1 MMVVSDTGSERLR
14 FRQLA
19 LGVAAGAAV
28 LCAAGTAWW
37 LGWRHGRTDLA
48 FLVIAGGFAHSVNDW
63 VQRNRGREG
72 DLVWRPAIVLP
83 GGVGPGYIAS
93 WSWQAVAMECAASGG
108 LLLGFMVPSAAWL
121 ALDGWRSVVGAIGTA
136 IGAAAA
142 LERARCA
149 FRRVRHP
156 VHTALTAAGVT
167 VKDTTVPWDGIKYGK
182 AGKDGVS
189 LYRPGA
195 GKVLAGG
202 PQCEVPDDRLNQ
214 VIEHFRT
221 SPHRR
226 SALDGPAALSG
237 F

>member
-1 MMVVSDTGSERLR
+1 VVISEAGGERLR
-14 FRQLA
+14 HRQKALA
-19 LGVAAGAAV
+19 VVAGAAV
-28 LCAAGTAWW
+28 LCAAGAAWW
-37 LGWRHGRTDLA
+37 LGWRHGREDLA
-48 FLVIAGGFAHSVNDW
+48 FLTIAGGFASSINGW
-63 VQRNRGREG
+63 IQRNRARRG

-83 GGVGPGYIAS
+83 GGVGPGYVAP
-93 WSWQAVAMECAASGG
+93 WAWQAVAMECAASAG
-108 LLLGFMVPSAAWL
+108 LLLVVLVPSAAWL
-121 ALDGWRSVVGAIGTA
+121 GLDGWRGVAGAIGTA
-136 IGAAAA
+136 LGAGVS
-142 LERARCA
+142 LERARNV

-182 AGKDGVS
+182 PGKDGVS

-195 GKVLAGG
+195 GKVLVGG
-202 PQCEVPDDRLNQ
+202 PQCEVPDERLTQ

-226 SALDGPAALSG
+226 SALEGPTALSG

>member
-1 MMVVSDTGSERLR
+1 MVISEASSERLR
-14 FRQLA
+14 LRRLA
-19 LGVAAGAAV
+19 LAVGAGAGV
-28 LCAAGTAWW
+28 LCAAGAAWW
-37 LGWRHGRTDLA
+37 LGWWHGEYEDLNG
-48 FLVIAGGFAHSVNDW
+48 LVPVAGFTIAVKDW
-63 VQRNRGREG
+63 VQRNRARRG

-83 GGVGPGYIAS
+83 GGVGPGYVAR
-93 WSWQAVAMECAASGG
+93 WSWQALAMECAASGA
-108 LLLGFMVPSAAWL
+108 LIAFLAPSGAWL
-121 ALDGWRSVVGAIGTA
+121 ASDGLRMTIGGIMTALGAY
-136 IGAAAA
+136 GAVD
-142 LERARCA
+142 RARA
-149 FRRVRHP
+149 LFRRVRHP
-156 VHTALTAAGVT
+156 VHTAITAAGVT

-182 AGKDGVS
+182 PGKDGVS

-202 PQCEVPDDRLNQ
+202 PQCEVPDERLNQ